1 MKRTVQKYVLL
12 LWSMNNYSFEFI
24 DVKIPDFNS
33 EFFVLWLN
41 EVLSRYG
48 KEPGDIAY
56 YFCSDEKL
64 LSLNNEILNHD
75 FYTDIITL
83 DFVVGDIV
91 SGELY
96 ISYDRIIDNAKEFGN
111 GYVFD
116 ELCRVMVH
124 GVLHLVG
131 FNDKS
136 EEDQKLMREEET
148 KNLILR

>member
-1 MKRTVQKYVLL
+1 
-12 LWSMNNYSFEFI
+12 MNNYSFEFI

-41 EVLSRYG
+41 KVLSHYG

-56 YFCSDEKL
+56 YFCSDDKL
-64 LSLNNEILNHD
+64 LSLNNEILDHD

-83 DFVVGDIV
+83 DFVVGDVV
-91 SGELY
+91 SGEMY

-111 GYVFD
+111 GNVFD

-124 GVLHLVG
+124 GVLHLIG
-131 FNDKS
+131 FKDKS
-136 EEDQKLMREEET
+136 EEEQILMRDEET

>member
-1 MKRTVQKYVLL
+1 
-12 LWSMNNYSFEFI
+12 MNNYSFEFI

-41 EVLSRYG
+41 KVLSHYG

-56 YFCSDEKL
+56 YFCSDDKL
-64 LSLNNEILNHD
+64 LSLNNEILDHD

-83 DFVVGDIV
+83 DFVVGDVV
-91 SGELY
+91 SGEMY

-111 GYVFD
+111 DNVFD

-124 GVLHLVG
+124 GVLHLIG
-131 FNDKS
+131 FKDKS
-136 EEDQKLMREEET
+136 EEEQKQMRAEET